1 MFGEDTN
8 IAESLK
14 QNKVIAE
21 KMKNDRLPHK
31 NYSNTIHTLST
42 RNPTNLCTLW

>member
-14 QNKVIAE
+14 QNKVLGE
-21 KMKNDRLPHK
+21 KIQNYLKPHK
-31 NYSNTIHTLST
+31 KHLK
-42 RNPTNLCTLW
+42 